1 MNPTKAAPERGREI
15 SAPSGIWAVVP
26 VKETTHAKQRLAS
39 VMAPD
44 MRRVLALTMLQDV
57 LAALVGVPVLHG
69 IAVVTVDR
77 DAARIARDAG
87 ARVLQKDAIVGHTEA
102 IAGAARLLQSE
113 GAAGMLA
120 IPGDIPLVTSTEVAQ
135 VIASHGEAPA
145 FTIVPAWDGRG
156 SNGVLCSPPG
166 LVPLQFGDD
175 SCLPHLAAA
184 ESLGL
189 SPRIVRLAGI
199 GLDIDTP
206 RDLAAFLERR
216 SSTRTQALL
225 TEHGFASSLM
235 AAAK

>member
-1 MNPTKAAPERGREI
+1 MNARP
-15 SAPSGIWAVVP
+15 GIWAVVP
-26 VKETTHAKQRLAS
+26 VKETTGAKQRLAG
-39 VMAPD
+39 VMAPAL
-44 MRRVLALTMLQDV
+44 RRVLALTMLQDV
-57 LAALVGVPVLHG
+57 LAALADVPALHG

-77 DAARIARDAG
+77 DAARISRDAG
-87 ARVLQKDAIVGHTEA
+87 ACVLDDDATAGHTAA
-102 IAGAARLLQSE
+102 IAGAARRFLSE

-120 IPGDIPLVTSTEVAQ
+120 LPGDIPLVNAAEVIQ
-135 VIASHGEAPA
+135 LIAAHGPAPA

-156 SNGVLCSPPG
+156 SNAVLCSPPG
-166 LVPLQFGDD
+166 LVPLQFGND

-189 SPRIVRLAGI
+189 RPRVLRLAGI

-225 TEHGFASSLM
+225 VEHDFAVNPV
-235 AAAK
+235 AVAT